1 MSAISRPAI
10 SPPERTRAPRPGRL
24 LAPGLTLLLGACSWL
39 PFIGGDT
46 GPHLTNPAVQAC
58 EDKASALG
66 YDGVAEHET
75 TPGKNG
81 SYTVVLDVLQHEGY
95 GQVSCSFE
103 PAKGAQL
110 PPPPA
115 APK

>member
-1 MSAISRPAI
+1 MNAISRPAI
-10 SPPERTRAPRPGRL
+10 SPPERARAARL
-24 LAPGLTLLLGACSWL
+24 CRLAPGLALLLGACSWL
-39 PFIGGDT
+39 PFVGGDT

-75 TPGKNG
+75 TPGKDG
-81 SYTVVLDVLQHEGY
+81 SYTVVLDVLRHEGY
-95 GQVSCSFE
+95 GQVSCSFD